1 VPIELD
7 LRVEAPQW
15 PCHGRVKATPS
26 WLQLDHRYY
35 TMDAAAAHSI
45 PAQTIR
51 AAYTEIGRRV
61 NTALRTQVGDAARLG
76 EQRRECL
83 RLLTLVGQVSLCIQL
98 ISGASHS
105 LLACRSLLC

>member
-1 VPIELD
+1 
-7 LRVEAPQW
+7 
-15 PCHGRVKATPS
+15 
-26 WLQLDHRYY
+26 
-35 TMDAAAAHSI
+35 MDAAAAHSI

-83 RLLTLVGQVSLCIQL
+83 RLLTLVGQVSLCVQL
-98 ISGASHS
+98 ISILSLFISMQISS
-105 LLACRSLLC
+105 LLTSMQLLITVSIK